1 MLNEDERKLFLKT
14 RERIWKHV
22 EKMDYN
28 EFVSECL
35 DEAQKYQN
43 IHPQAQIRVPL
54 VMLHLTGWLNV
65 VSLTVRH
72 IAENA
77 QEAGEE
83 NHSIK
88 KEYRG

>member
-35 DEAQKYQN
+35 DEAQ
-43 IHPQAQIRVPL
+43 L
-54 VMLHLTGWLNV
+54 VQLFDSSKANVSEHIKHIYEDGELDTG
-65 VSLTVRH
+65 STVRNS
-72 IAENA
+72 E
-77 QEAGEE
+77 QFKQRAGEK